1 MLLCFMAAEI
11 VCRIFY
17 GVSVLIT
24 KLWREYPHD
33 EEKSEKSEKCL
44 REIKSVSWWKA
55 SFLDIVLRMKTFL
68 RSMAYPYCIH
78 ISDIKMLKSP

>member
-1 MLLCFMAAEI
+1 MHSLELFVLVNHPKTFMLLCFMAAEI

-44 REIKSVSWWKA
+44 REIKSVS
-55 SFLDIVLRMKTFL
+55 
-68 RSMAYPYCIH
+68 
-78 ISDIKMLKSP
+78 